1 MKKTK
6 METLF
11 FPSLKSSLRRLA
23 GLKARLSTLI
33 SSETG
38 SSYGKLSQAMMQTL
52 TEVLLE
58 NEQLK
63 EELRLRDLTENRE
76 YDV

>member
-1 MKKTK
+1 

-11 FPSLKSSLRRLA
+11 STSLKSSLMRLA

-33 SSETG
+33 SSGTD
-38 SSYGKLSQAMMQTL
+38 SSYPKLSQSLMSTL
-52 TEVLLE
+52 AEVLDE
-58 NEQLK
+58 NAKLK
-63 EELRLRDLTENRE
+63 EELRLRDLYDNRS